1 MHEVFDL
8 EGVLVG
14 WIGYSK
20 AAGRDVFVPHRDED
34 INSDRRADRQPSPLV
49 RSAWSAGSASPP
61 TRSVRDD
68 S

>member
-20 AAGRDVFVPHRDED
+20 AVGCDVFMPRRHKD
-34 INSDRRADRQPSPLV
+34 IDADRVVILEAA
-49 RSAWSAGSASPP
+49 RIPP
-61 TRSVRDD
+61 RRTGAAPI
-68 S
+68 

>member
-20 AAGRDVFVPHRDED
+20 AVGRDVFVPRCHKD
-34 INSDRRADRQPSPLV
+34 IDADRMVILQAA
-49 RSAWSAGSASPP
+49 RIPP
-61 TRSVRDD
+61 HRTGAAPI
-68 S
+68 